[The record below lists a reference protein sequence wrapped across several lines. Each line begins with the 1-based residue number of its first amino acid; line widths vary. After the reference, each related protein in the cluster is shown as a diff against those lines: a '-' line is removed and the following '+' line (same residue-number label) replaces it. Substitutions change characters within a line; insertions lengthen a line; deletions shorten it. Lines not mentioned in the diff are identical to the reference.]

1 MIRDRRPLVLSRY
14 GGIGNQ
20 RYGIGFS
27 GDTQSTWAT
36 LKLQVA
42 MTPTAANVLFGY
54 WSHDIGGYNIYCPI
68 NGTNSPCQCGEV
80 VQPCNLTTSECG
92 RSPGDLYTRWLQ
104 FGAVSPIL
112 RPHCSHCDKR
122 IWMYPPEF
130 YAAMR
135 AALLFRQALR
145 PYLYSA
151 AREAV
156 DTAVVALRPL
166 YYEWPA
172 ANESYTFAATQY
184 LLGPS
189 LLAAPATDAPGAAPG
204 GASVWLPP
212 GRWLAFDGSSA
223 PIAGPATLAGLQFG
237 LADYGLFARAGAVL
251 PVRPPSEPEADSSV
265 LWVVFA
271 SGDAGAGELYED
283 DGVSLAYANGTSART
298 RLAHAPSPDGGTL
311 TVAISAID
319 GSFAGAPTER
329 RHIVQLRGAARAA
342 AGAAVAVNGAALP
355 FGPPPE
361 TETYE
366 KPGWWVTPAAL
377 AQPWL
382 AEGSAIIVLPSLPVD
397 VHISIVVTFAAA

>member
-135 AALLFRQALR
+135 AALLFRRGSVIGLHVGGLNDLDQG
-145 PYLYSA
+145 YSERSPSTTA
-151 AREAV
+151 EAV
-156 DTAVVALRPL
+156 RMDLPRIWAAVR
-166 YYEWPA
+166 A
-172 ANESYTFAATQY
+172 AK
-184 LLGPS
+184 
-189 LLAAPATDAPGAAPG
+189 AAPAVMLAVESKG
-204 GASVWLPP
+204 GRNRAS
-212 GRWLAFDGSSA
+212 S
-223 PIAGPATLAGLQFG
+223 
-237 LADYGLFARAGAVL
+237 
-251 PVRPPSEPEADSSV
+251 
-265 LWVVFA
+265 
-271 SGDAGAGELYED
+271 
-283 DGVSLAYANGTSART
+283 
-298 RLAHAPSPDGGTL
+298 
-311 TVAISAID
+311 
-319 GSFAGAPTER
+319 
-329 RHIVQLRGAARAA
+329 
-342 AGAAVAVNGAALP
+342 
-355 FGPPPE
+355 
-361 TETYE
+361 
-366 KPGWWVTPAAL
+366 TPA
-377 AQPWL
+377 
-382 AEGSAIIVLPSLPVD
+382 GG
-397 VHISIVVTFAAA
+397 H